1 MSLLIA
7 FGTDDGKNLNDDHV
21 GKAKQYFIY
30 RFSDG
35 AAEFVEK
42 RDNPKFDEDE
52 SLKHGDPA
60 KAEKVGSVL
69 EKVDAIVGKRFG
81 PNIVRMK
88 KKFVCVIAR
97 TDTIEGALKLVE
109 ENIAKIEA
117 EKVKGAGRSHLVL
130 KSQAEKI

>member
-21 GKAKQYFIY
+21 GNAKQFLVY
-30 RFSDG
+30 RFSEG
-35 AAEFVEK
+35 KEEFVEK
-42 RDNPKFDEDE
+42 RENPKFAEDE

-60 KAEKVGSVL
+60 KAANVGSVL
-69 EKVDAIVGKRFG
+69 NGVDVIVGKRFG

-97 TDTIEGALKLVE
+97 TDSLEDARKIVG
-109 ENIAKIEA
+109 ENIAIIEE
-117 EKVKGAGRSHLVL
+117 EKGKGEEGKHLVL
-130 KSQAEKI
+130 KKGM